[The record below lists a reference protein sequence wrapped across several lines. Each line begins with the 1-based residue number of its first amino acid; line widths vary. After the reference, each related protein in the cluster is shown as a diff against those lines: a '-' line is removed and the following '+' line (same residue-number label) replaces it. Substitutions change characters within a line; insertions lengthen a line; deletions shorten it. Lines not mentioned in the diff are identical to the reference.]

1 MDGVNDFESSITS
14 MSDMWAMD
22 KSFFKLDEI
31 LYDRANSILIEP

>member
-22 KSFFKLDEI
+22 KSFCQRI
-31 LYDRANSILIEP
+31 ARVICN

>member
-22 KSFFKLDEI
+22 KSFFNNSWAEI
-31 LYDRANSILIEP
+31 PLL